1 MVWGSIGVVLLLAP
15 LVRPSPVAAKAKC
28 SAADCRRQCYDDWLE
43 DTISCETDDVSDLIA
58 DRQTCNAN
66 VVCNSFPSCLGTCSA
81 NLSVPGN
88 SGRCAL
94 ARSCSRSCRTN
105 RGRLQGVCFKEF
117 NRRLRAD
124 CLTDSELR
132 TAAQKARRECRR
144 ECRKPA
150 DRDCPPKFDPAEFP
164 DFCSEAWTPDCQKQ
178 CVTGS
183 DCQKQC
189 VNGIVGSCNQKCAQ
203 TCGGDQDA
211 LLVCQRVCRNGQCQ
225 RLQSQCVSE
234 AADDGSS
241 AGGSQSYQACCL
253 ASGTA
258 CDEDTTESVACV
270 STTTSTTTTSTT
282 TVTTTTVVG
291 STTTTTTVVGGTTTT
306 STTLINVM

>member
-15 LVRPSPVAAKAKC
+15 LVRPSPAAAQAEC

-58 DRQTCNAN
+58 DRQNCNAN
-66 VVCNSFPSCLGTCSA
+66 VVCNSFPSCQGTCAA
-81 NLSVPGN
+81 NLSAPGN
-88 SGRCAL
+88 SGKCAL

-117 NRRLRAD
+117 NRRLRTD

-144 ECRKPA
+144 GCRKPA
-150 DRDCPPKFDPAEFP
+150 DRITCPLPFDPGDFP
-164 DFCSEAWTPDCQKQ
+164 DICSEPTTNSVCQRQ
-178 CVTGS
+178 CI
-183 DCQKQC
+183 
-189 VNGIVGSCNQKCAQ
+189 NGIVGSCYEKCAQ
-203 TCGGDQDA
+203 ACGGDQDA

-234 AADDGSS
+234 GADDGSS

-270 STTTSTTTTSTT
+270 STTTSTTSTSTT

-291 STTTTTTVVGGTTTT
+291 STTTTVVGGTTTT
-306 STTLINVM
+306 STTISFM